1 MYYRTAPVFGEAADV
16 VVGSTL
22 RPGNRGA
29 AVADLQRKLNAWVA
43 QSNLSLPPLVE
54 DGSYGPVTA
63 ARVRAFQQAVGLAAD
78 GVAGPQTQQQLQ
90 RFAGG
95 SVSPSPPTP
104 RISPSECE
112 RIRKSC
118 ELLAKFDFDKSV
130 LRPEHIPI
138 INGIA
143 QCVADSFG
151 TPTPI
156 RSMLVIGHTDTR
168 GPDWYNCELG
178 RKRAAT
184 VRTALGHAIARECM
198 ARGLRPCP
206 VTIGQILAQS
216 FGEKNALPGIP
227 GDDAQNRRVEVCLFT
242 TPTPQLRP
250 GACAAVPPKPPTL
263 DCTKTPQD
271 PRCRR
276 PPVDCSV
283 QSHPDCPPDFV
294 KFPEDPRCPPK
305 PPPQLC
311 DQAELDRR
319 NRECLQQAGFCAAN
333 CGFDHFKNK
342 IMRLPK
348 YIPLLPKIISC
359 TRLRNPYLIA
369 ACLLATVGP
378 DLLKDDLN
386 DLNRIVSCL
395 KNCKDTFETCRSR
408 AKVETGC

>member
-1 MYYRTAPVFGEAADV
+1 MYFTTTPRFAEAIDTAIALV
-16 VVGSTL
+16 L
-22 RPGNRGA
+22 RPGSRGS
-29 AVADLQRKLNAWVA
+29 AVVDLQRKLNAWA
-43 QSNLSLPPLVE
+43 SRSNSSLPPLVE
-54 DGSYGPVTA
+54 DGSFGPVTA
-63 ARVRAFQQAVGLAAD
+63 ARVRAFQQAVGLASD

-95 SVSPSPPTP
+95 SVSPSPPSTP
-104 RISPSECE
+104 RISPSECD

-118 ELLAKFDFDKSV
+118 ELVAKFDFDKSI

-156 RSMLVIGHTDTR
+156 RSILVIGHTDTR
-168 GPDWYNCELG
+168 GSDQYNCELG

-184 VRTALGHAIARECM
+184 VRTALGQAIARECM

-206 VTIGQILAQS
+206 VTMGQILTQS

-242 TPTPQLRP
+242 TPNPQLRP
-250 GACAAVPPKPPTL
+250 GACSAVPPKPPTL

-283 QSHPDCPPDFV
+283 QSHPDCPPDCV
-294 KFPEDPRCPPK
+294 KFPEDPRCPPPK
-305 PPPQLC
+305 RC

-319 NRECLQQAGFCAAN
+319 NRECLKQAGLCAAN
-333 CGFDHFKNK
+333 CGLDHFLSK
-342 IMRLPK
+342 IKRVPQ
-348 YIPLLPKIISC
+348 YIKLLPKIVPCI
-359 TRLRNPYLIA
+359 RLRNPYLIA
-369 ACLLATVGP
+369 ACVLATVGP
-378 DLLKDDLN
+378 DLLKDDFN
-386 DLNRIVSCL
+386 DLNRIVNCL
-395 KNCKDTFETCRSR
+395 KGCKDTFETCRSR
-408 AKVETGC
+408 AKAETGC